1 MKTSWSAALVPFCCT
16 GLVTA
21 VAAVPATALAQGVP
35 SCDLVA
41 PSILTDETRVV
52 EVEVDGTAQ
61 QGCLYHVRIPD
72 DAYASRSFKLLVPE
86 SFADNVDAPRMVL
99 DFHGY
104 GSSKANQMGA
114 SCWKEKA
121 FAAGFV
127 VAYPNGTGVP
137 ASFSAGD
144 YCCDLSLGLQRDDV
158 QFSRDV
164 VAEIETI
171 LGDDAGYAVDPG
183 GWKRYASGLSN
194 GGAMA
199 HELACEANDLFDGVA
214 PVSQTYSKRPGNSCL
229 EPGETPIPVIDFRA
243 LGDETIP
250 YGGGK
255 SVLTLK
261 TTSWLSA
268 DESRQAWAEALGCDS
283 TPPSAEKYEGLTRCE
298 RLHGC
303 AAEFVQCS
311 IDGKHRA
318 YSFAEETGLNICDA
332 AWEFFGEQSSHK
344 LPR

>member
-1 MKTSWSAALVPFCCT
+1 MKTSWSFALARFCCS

-21 VAAVPATALAQGVP
+21 VAAVPVAALAQGEP

-41 PSILTDETRVV
+41 PSILADETQVV
-52 EVEVDGTAQ
+52 EVEVDGTPQ

-86 SFADNVDAPRMVL
+86 SFADHVDAPRMVL

-104 GSSKANQMGA
+104 GSSKSNQMGA
-114 SCWKEKA
+114 SCWKKKA
-121 FAAGFV
+121 LTTGFV

-137 ASFSAGD
+137 TSFSAGD
-144 YCCDLSLGLQRDDV
+144 YCCDLTLGLQRDDV

-164 VAEIETI
+164 VAEIEAI
-171 LGDDAGYAVDPG
+171 LGEDPGYAVDPN

-199 HELACEANDLFDGVA
+199 HELACEANDLFHGVA
-214 PVSQTYSKRPGNSCL
+214 PVSQTYSKRPANSCL

-243 LGDETIP
+243 LDDNTIP
-250 YGGGK
+250 YAGGL
-255 SVLTLK
+255 SWPTLFA
-261 TTSWLSA
+261 TRWLSA
-268 DESRQAWAEALGCDS
+268 EDSRLAWAEALGCDS
-283 TPPSAEKYEGLTRCE
+283 TPPSTKKYGGSTRCE

-311 IDGKHRA
+311 IDGEHVA
-318 YSFAEETGLNICDA
+318 YTFAEETGLDICDT
-332 AWEFFGEQSSHK
+332 AWEFFGEQSTNK